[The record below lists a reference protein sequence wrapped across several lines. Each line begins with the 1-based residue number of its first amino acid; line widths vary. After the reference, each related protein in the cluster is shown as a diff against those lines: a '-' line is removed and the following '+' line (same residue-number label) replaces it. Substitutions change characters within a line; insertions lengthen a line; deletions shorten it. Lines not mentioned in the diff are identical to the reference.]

1 MMNYLSEEEIA
12 IIRCKIIDEGKLMQR
27 RIDESMPTAAH
38 QDTEEVEESTS
49 QTPVNKK
56 RKLVDILSKASTSGT
71 QSVNNEDSEERT
83 QRELTCYLQM
93 PCPDMQSNPLDWWK
107 VHHTQFPILSLMAK
121 KYLSICATSC
131 ASERVFST
139 GGNVITPYRSC
150 LKPDKVD
157 KLVFLAQ
164 NL

>member
-1 MMNYLSEEEIA
+1 M
-12 IIRCKIIDEGKLMQR
+12 K
-27 RIDESMPTAAH
+27 
-38 QDTEEVEESTS
+38 
-49 QTPVNKK
+49 
-56 RKLVDILSKASTSGT
+56 
-71 QSVNNEDSEERT
+71 
-83 QRELTCYLQM
+83 
-93 PCPDMQSNPLDWWK
+93 SNPLDWWK
-107 VHHTQFPILSLMAK
+107 VHQTQFLILSTMVK

-131 ASERVFST
+131 ASE

>member
-12 IIRCKIIDEGKLMQR
+12 IIRCKIIDEGKLIQR
-27 RIDESMPTAAH
+27 RIDESIPTAAH
-38 QDTEEVEESTS
+38 QDTEEVEGSTS
-49 QTPVNKK
+49 QTSVNKK

-71 QSVNNEDSEERT
+71 QTVNNEDSEERT

-107 VHHTQFPILSLMAK
+107 VHHTQFTILSLMAK

-139 GGNVITPYRSC
+139 GDNVITP
-150 LKPDKVD
+150 
-157 KLVFLAQ
+157 
-164 NL
+164 